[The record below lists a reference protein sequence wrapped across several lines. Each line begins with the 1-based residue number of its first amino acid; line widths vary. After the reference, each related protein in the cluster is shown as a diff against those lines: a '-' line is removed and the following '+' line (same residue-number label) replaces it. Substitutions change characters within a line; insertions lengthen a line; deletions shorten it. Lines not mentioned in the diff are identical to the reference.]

1 MQDEVGSDAG
11 FGAES
16 DKEVKVQDTSDTYSS
31 ATIDYSVSSIRPPPP
46 EPEPVFSV
54 SQPDLKFTSTEFI
67 RKTTHV
73 IHEPR
78 KPMMSVFKIAL
89 AA

>member
-31 ATIDYSVSSIRPPPP
+31 ATIDYSVSSIRPPPQSP
-46 EPEPVFSV
+46 
-54 SQPDLKFTSTEFI
+54 SQYFQSPNQTSSL
-67 RKTTHV
+67 R
-73 IHEPR
+73 PQ
-78 KPMMSVFKIAL
+78 SL
-89 AA
+89 